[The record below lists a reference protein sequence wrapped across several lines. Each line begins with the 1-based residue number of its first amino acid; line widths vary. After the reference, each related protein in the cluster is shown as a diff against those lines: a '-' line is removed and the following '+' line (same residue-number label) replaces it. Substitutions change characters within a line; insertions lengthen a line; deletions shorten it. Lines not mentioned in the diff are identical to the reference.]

1 MNNGVATTD
10 MDALVR
16 TVLMELNLPIHFY
29 FRAATI
35 GIRTVRDI
43 NLGTLPYVK
52 TVRLTVDEFNEC
64 TIPSD
69 LVDWIRVGVQKGA
82 EIVPMGENKS
92 YNRLPNLDDTDTQI
106 SYNEPAG
113 HTVSINSSFNNY
125 TFGRSINDYGE
136 ISGKM
141 FGLGGGTRSDEFKF
155 FPERNKILVGGN
167 RTENSIVY
175 LEYVAYDTSQFY
187 TGIPVV
193 AAPFIEQS
201 IKFNFARY
209 DRTGRL
215 GDISR
220 EQQILSVEKTKLK
233 AALKSIDK
241 ESMLRLFRANYK
253 QSIKA

>member
-1 MNNGVATTD
+1 MNNGVATTTID
-10 MDALVR
+10 SLVR
-16 TVLMELNLPIHFY
+16 NVLMELNLPIHFY

-35 GIRTVRDI
+35 GIRTMRDL

-52 TVRLTVDEFNEC
+52 TARLTVDAFNEC
-64 TIPSD
+64 DIPTD
-69 LVDWIRVGVQKGA
+69 LVDWIKVGTQKGA
-82 EIVPMGENKS
+82 EITPMGENKS
-92 YNRLPNLDDTDTQI
+92 YNRLPNLDDTDTQV
-106 SYNEPAG
+106 SYNQPTG

-125 TFGRSINDYGE
+125 TFGKAVNDYGE
-136 ISGKM
+136 INGKM

-155 FPERNKILVGGN
+155 FPERAKILVGGSL
-167 RTENSIVY
+167 TEGDILY
-175 LEYVAYDTSQFY
+175 IEYVAYDTSQFY

-193 AAPFIEQS
+193 ASAFVEQS

-215 GDISR
+215 GDINR
-220 EQQILSVEKTKLK
+220 EQQILTTEKRKLK

-241 ESMLRLFRANYK
+241 ESMLRLFRSNYK

>member
-1 MNNGVATTD
+1 MNNGVATTS
-10 MDALVR
+10 MDSIVR

-35 GIRTVRDI
+35 GIRTVRDL
-43 NLGTLPYVK
+43 NLGTMPYVK
-52 TVRLTVDEFNEC
+52 TVRLAVDEFNEC
-64 TIPSD
+64 DIPTD
-69 LVDWIRVGVQKGA
+69 LVDWIKVGTQKGA

-92 YNRLPNLDDTDTQI
+92 YNRLANLNDADAQI

-125 TFGRSINDYGE
+125 TFGKSVNDYGE
-136 ISGKM
+136 INGKM
-141 FGLGGGTRSDEFKF
+141 FGLGNAHRADEFKF
-155 FPERNKILVGGN
+155 IPERSKILVGGSL
-167 RTENSIVY
+167 TEGDILYV
-175 LEYVAYDTSQFY
+175 EYVAYDTSQFY
-187 TGIPVV
+187 QGIPVV

-215 GDISR
+215 GDINR
-220 EQQILSVEKTKLK
+220 EQQILSQEKRKLR
-233 AALKSIDK
+233 AALTKIDTDT
-241 ESMLRLFRANYK
+241 MLRLFRNNFK